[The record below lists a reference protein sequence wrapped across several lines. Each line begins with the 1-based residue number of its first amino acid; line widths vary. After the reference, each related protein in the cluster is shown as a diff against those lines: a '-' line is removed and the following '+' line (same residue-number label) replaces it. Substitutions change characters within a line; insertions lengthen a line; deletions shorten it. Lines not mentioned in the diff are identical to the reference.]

1 MFLFFQCW
9 VNCAKA
15 FKRNANPMEWE
26 LVICVTVLY
35 AVRHHKCLGQWHQ
48 WFDIFLFSRTTIH
61 IFNFTC
67 ISLCRCIFLS
77 HQFGSPMFRWLVG
90 CAKCAR
96 AISPAKLC
104 IISVSAL
111 YELWCCNIC
120 RCIKL
125 CENSTNFSPVGCR
138 CCWSCCCC
146 SLCCWCRCLCGC
158 WVCDA
163 GEFMLDKHLAKLIF
177 AIWREEPLPKNA
189 SSHREKEI
197 KEKRKNIAWIIR
209 IVGFTKKFFF
219 VFFFFISFW

>member
-1 MFLFFQCW
+1 M
-9 VNCAKA
+9 
-15 FKRNANPMEWE
+15 P
-26 LVICVTVLY
+26 
-35 AVRHHKCLGQWHQ
+35 
-48 WFDIFLFSRTTIH
+48 FDIINVLANDINDSIYFYLVEQRFTFSI
-61 IFNFTC
+61 
-67 ISLCRCIFLS
+67 LLVFLS
-77 HQFGSPMFRWLVG
+77 VVAFFFLTNSVRPCLAGWLAAPNALVPFL
-90 CAKCAR
+90 R
-96 AISPAKLC
+96 LNFVLF
-104 IISVSAL
+104 SVSAL

-146 SLCCWCRCLCGC
+146 SWCCWCRCLCGC

-219 VFFFFISFW
+219 CFFSH

>member
-1 MFLFFQCW
+1 MLQFHM
-9 VNCAKA
+9 
-15 FKRNANPMEWE
+15 P
-26 LVICVTVLY
+26 
-35 AVRHHKCLGQWHQ
+35 
-48 WFDIFLFSRTTIH
+48 FDIINVLANDVNDSIYFYLVEQRFTFSILLV
-61 IFNFTC
+61 F
-67 ISLCRCIFLS
+67 LCRCIFLS
-77 HQFGSPMFRWLVG
+77 HQCVRPCLAGWLDAPNALVPFL
-90 CAKCAR
+90 R
-96 AISPAKLC
+96 LNFVLF
-104 IISVSAL
+104 SVSAL

-146 SLCCWCRCLCGC
+146 SWCCWCRCLCGC

-189 SSHREKEI
+189 SSHREKEM

-219 VFFFFISFW
+219 VFFFISFW